1 MAAGIGASRER
12 KEDARHL
19 AGRGRFVG
27 DIKMVGLREVAFV
40 RSPLAHA
47 RIRAVAAPAGREGG
61 VFTAA
66 DMTGVAAMR
75 AESWIPGFKAAD
87 YHALASGKTR
97 FVGQIVAI
105 CLGETRAE
113 AEDLAQEV
121 VLDLEELPAVPDM
134 ATALAP
140 DAALVHEG
148 WGDNVMIATEI
159 PGDMSA
165 VADAAAHVIERRIK
179 LNRQCMVPMEG
190 KGVLAH
196 VDPVRDQLVV
206 ETSTQ
211 TPHVVRKGLALC
223 LDMTA
228 ARIRVVAPDV
238 GGGFGFKA
246 AMQPEELALA
256 WLALRLGHPVR
267 WTEDRREHLT
277 AAANCREHAY
287 DLKLYAAEDG
297 RLLGLDV
304 RIDVDAGAYSIW
316 PFHGGFEAAQAGASF
331 PGPYAIEAYNC
342 RTRTVA
348 TNKPP
353 LQPYRGVSRT
363 GICFAL
369 ELAIDALARRL
380 GREPHELRQ
389 ASLPPADAMPYTNV
403 MGKLFDSGDYPE
415 SVRRAVR
422 AIDVDA
428 VRRRQAAGE
437 ADGRRL
443 GLGIATYTEQTAH
456 GTKVF
461 AGAGIEV
468 LPGHEQA
475 RARLAPDGS
484 LELEIGVQSHGQ
496 GMETTMA
503 QVAAEVLGIDNDLV
517 RVRHGDTGETPF
529 STGTYASRSMVMAGG
544 AVGRACELL
553 AERIAE
559 VAGHLMQCSPEE
571 VTVADGMAH
580 GPGAETTFAAV
591 ANAVYARPDQVPEE
605 VVAKG
610 LEALGTFKTT
620 YDHGAFSYATHAV
633 TVSVDPEIG
642 DVRIL
647 DYVIAEDCGTRVNP
661 MIVEGQTIG
670 GAAQGIGTALWEEV
684 SFDAQGQPLASTLAD
699 YLMPGATEVP
709 NFRIEHMESP
719 SPFTA
724 FGIKGI
730 GEGGAIAPPAAIA
743 NAINDALRD
752 TGAEVLETPMTPRR
766 VWEAIRR
773 AGGAA

>member
-1 MAAGIGASRER
+1 MRAGIGHSRPR

-47 RIRAVAAPAGREGG
+47 RIRDIGVPAGREDE

-66 DMTGVAAMR
+66 RMTDAKPMR
-75 AESWIPGFKAAD
+75 AESWLPGFKPCD
-87 YHALASGKTR
+87 YPSLASGKTR
-97 FVGQIVAI
+97 FVGQVVAM
-105 CLGETRAE
+105 CLGDSRAE
-113 AEDLAQEV
+113 AEDLAQDV
-121 VLDLEELPAVPDM
+121 VLDLEELPAVVDM
-134 ATALAP
+134 AAAVAA
-140 DAALVHEG
+140 DAALVHDE
-148 WGDNVMIATEI
+148 WGDNIMIETRVD
-159 PGDMSA
+159 GDTAAIAAS
-165 VADAAAHVIERRIK
+165 AAHVIERRIR
-179 LNRQCMVPMEG
+179 LNRHCMVPLEG
-190 KGVLAH
+190 KGVLAYI
-196 VDPVRDQLVV
+196 DPVRDQLVV
-206 ETSTQ
+206 QTSTQ
-211 TPHVVRKGLALC
+211 TPHIVRKGLALT
-223 LDMTA
+223 LGWSEG
-228 ARIRVVAPDV
+228 RIRVVAPDV

-246 AMQPEELALA
+246 ALQPEEVAIA
-256 WLALRLGHPVR
+256 WLATKLDYPVR

-287 DLKLYAAEDG
+287 EVKLYAAEDG

-331 PGPYAIEAYNC
+331 PGPYALEAYRC
-342 RTRTVA
+342 RTRTIA

-369 ELAIDALARRL
+369 ELVIDALAREI
-380 GREPHELRQ
+380 GREPHEIRQ

-415 SVRRAVR
+415 GLRRAVS
-422 AIDVDA
+422 AIDLDA

-437 ADGRRL
+437 PDGRL
-443 GLGIATYTEQTAH
+443 IGLGIATYTEQTAH

-468 LPGHEQA
+468 LPGYEQA

-503 QVAAEVLGIDNDLV
+503 QVASEVLGIDTDLV
-517 RVRHGDTGETPF
+517 QVVHGDTGQTPF

-544 AVGRACELL
+544 AIARACEML

-559 VAGHLMQCSPEE
+559 VGAHLLQCAPEDVA
-571 VTVADGMAH
+571 VTDGVAK
-580 GPGAETTFAAV
+580 GPGGEARFAEV
-591 ANAVYARPDQVPEE
+591 AGAVYARPDQLPEK

-610 LEALGTFKTT
+610 LETLGTFKTT
-620 YDHGAFSYATHAV
+620 YDHGAFSYGTHAV
-633 TVSVDPEIG
+633 VVSLDPEIG

-647 DYVIAEDCGTRVNP
+647 DYVIAEDCGTKVNP
-661 MIVEGQTIG
+661 MIVDGQTIG

-684 SFDAQGQPLASTLAD
+684 PFDAQGQPLASTFAD
-699 YLMPGATEVP
+699 YLIPGATEIP
-709 NFRIEHMESP
+709 AFRIEHMEHP

-724 FGIKGI
+724 FGIKGV
-730 GEGGAIAPPAAIA
+730 GEGGAIGPPAAIA
-743 NAINDALRD
+743 NAINDALRHI
-752 TGAEVLETPMTPRR
+752 GAEVLETPMTPRR
-766 VWEAIRR
+766 VFEAIRR
-773 AGGAA
+773 AEAEA